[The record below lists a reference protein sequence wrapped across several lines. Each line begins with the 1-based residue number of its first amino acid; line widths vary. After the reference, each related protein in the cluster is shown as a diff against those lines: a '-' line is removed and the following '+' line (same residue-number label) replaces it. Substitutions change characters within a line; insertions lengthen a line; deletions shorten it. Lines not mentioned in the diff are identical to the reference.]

1 MVTPI
6 KSILLKFLIAALGL
20 TLLVMCVLR
29 FGVLLHHDKKNNAVL
44 VSSPYH
50 VPNAIRKIHTSAFVA
65 DLHADSLLWKRDLRK
80 RYTRG
85 QVDLPR
91 LEDGGVDL
99 QVFGVVTKVPKP
111 ISFFTN
117 SSDTDSLP
125 LLFLASWRLP
135 ATWFNPKERAL
146 AQANEIAQLANT
158 SQLTLVLRKEDMSAE
173 GIKGLLA
180 LEGMHAL
187 NGEEAS
193 LLDLYSAGFRMM
205 GLAHFFDNEVAGSIH
220 GVDKIGLTQLGRTLI
235 PQMEALGITID
246 LAHASNAAFD
256 ETLDLAT
263 KPVVVSHVGIA
274 GTCPGPRSLT
284 DAQLQRIAKNGGV
297 IGVGFW
303 KRAICDVSVKGIT
316 AAILHAIK
324 VAGIDHVGLGSDFD
338 GNVTTPFDTTGLPL
352 LTEALLGAGLPEQDV
367 LKVLGGNV
375 RRVLTANLPE

>member
-1 MVTPI
+1 MC
-6 KSILLKFLIAALGL
+6 
-20 TLLVMCVLR
+20 TLH
-29 FGVLLHHDKKNNAVL
+29 FGVLIHYDKKNNAVL
-44 VSSPYH
+44 APGPYNI
-50 VPNAIRKIHTSAFVA
+50 PNTIRTIHNSAFVA
-65 DLHADSLLWKRDLRK
+65 DMHADSLLWKRDLRK

-111 ISFFTN
+111 INFFSN
-117 SSDTDSLP
+117 SGDTDSLP
-125 LLFLASWRLP
+125 LLFLASWRSP

-146 AQANEIAQLANT
+146 SQAREIVRLANT
-158 SQLTLVLRKEDMSAE
+158 SQLTLVLRKKDMSTE

-180 LEGMHAL
+180 LEGMHAF

-193 LLDLYSAGFRMM
+193 LHDLYSAGFRMM
-205 GLAHFFDNEVAGSIH
+205 GLTHFFDNEVAGSIH
-220 GVDKIGLTQLGRTLI
+220 GIDKIGLTKLGRTLI

-246 LAHASNAAFD
+246 LAHASDAAFD

-263 KPVVVSHVGIA
+263 NPVVVSHVGVA
-274 GTCPGPRSLT
+274 GTCPGSRSLT
-284 DAQLQRIAKNGGV
+284 DTQLQRIAKNGGV

-324 VAGIDHVGLGSDFD
+324 FAGVDHVGLGSDFD

-352 LTEALLGAGLPEQDV
+352 LTEALLGAGLPEEDV

-375 RRVLTANLPE
+375 RQVLTANLPE

>member
-1 MVTPI
+1 MC
-6 KSILLKFLIAALGL
+6 
-20 TLLVMCVLR
+20 TLH
-29 FGVLLHHDKKNNAVL
+29 FGVLIHYDKKNNAVL
-44 VSSPYH
+44 APSPYNI
-50 VPNAIRKIHTSAFVA
+50 PNTIRTIHTSAFVA
-65 DLHADSLLWKRDLRK
+65 DMHADSLLWKRDLRK

-91 LEDGGVDL
+91 LEEGGVDL

-111 ISFFTN
+111 INFFSN
-117 SSDTDSLP
+117 SGDTDSLP
-125 LLFLASWRLP
+125 LLFLASWRSP

-146 AQANEIAQLANT
+146 SQAREIVQLANA
-158 SQLTLVLRKEDMSAE
+158 SQLTLVLRKKDMSTE

-180 LEGMHAL
+180 LEGMHAF
-187 NGEEAS
+187 NGEDAS
-193 LLDLYSAGFRMM
+193 LHDLYSAGFRMM

-220 GVDKIGLTQLGRTLI
+220 GIDKIGLTKLGRTLI

-246 LAHASNAAFD
+246 LAHASDAAFD

-263 KPVVVSHVGIA
+263 NPVVVSHVGVA
-274 GTCPGPRSLT
+274 GTCPGSRSLT
-284 DAQLQRIAKNGGV
+284 DTQLQRIAKNGGV

-324 VAGIDHVGLGSDFD
+324 VAGVDHVGLGSDFD

-352 LTEALLGAGLPEQDV
+352 LTEALLGVGLPEEDV

>member
-1 MVTPI
+1 MVTTI
-6 KSILLKFLIAALGL
+6 KSILFKFLIAALGL
-20 TLLVMCVLR
+20 VLLVMCVLR
-29 FGVLLHHDKKNNAVL
+29 FGVLVHHDKKNNAVL
-44 VSSPYH
+44 VPGPYH
-50 VPNAIRKIHTSAFVA
+50 VPDAIRKIHTSAFVA

-117 SSDTDSLP
+117 SSATDSLP
-125 LLFLASWRLP
+125 LLFLASWRSP

-146 AQANEIAQLANT
+146 AQANEIVQLANT
-158 SQLTLVLRKEDMSAE
+158 SQLTLVLRKEDMSAD

-187 NGEEAS
+187 NGEETS

-220 GVDKIGLTQLGRTLI
+220 GVDKIGLTQLGRSLI

-263 KPVVVSHVGIA
+263 KPVVVSHVGVA
-274 GTCPGPRSLT
+274 GTCPGSRSLT

-316 AAILHAIK
+316 AAILHAID

-338 GNVTTPFDTTGLPL
+338 GNVTTPFDTTGLPM
-352 LTEALLGAGLPEQDV
+352 LTESLLGAGLPEQDV

>member
-1 MVTPI
+1 
-6 KSILLKFLIAALGL
+6 
-20 TLLVMCVLR
+20 MCVLR

-44 VSSPYH
+44 VPGPYP
-50 VPNAIRKIHTSAFVA
+50 VPDAIQKIHTSAFVA

-91 LEDGGVDL
+91 LKDGGVDL
-99 QVFGVVTKVPKP
+99 QVFGVVTKVPNP

-125 LLFLASWRLP
+125 LLFLASWRSP

-146 AQANEIAQLANT
+146 TQANEIVQLANT
-158 SQLTLVLRKEDMSAE
+158 SQLTLVLRKKDMSVE

-187 NGEEAS
+187 NGEETS

-220 GVDKIGLTQLGRTLI
+220 GVDKIGLTQLGRRLI

-246 LAHASNAAFD
+246 LAHVSNAAFD
-256 ETLDLAT
+256 ETLDLVT
-263 KPVVVSHVGIA
+263 KPVVVSHVGVA

-284 DAQLQRIAKNGGV
+284 DTQLQRIAKNGGV

-303 KRAICDVSVKGIT
+303 KRAICNVSVKGIT
-316 AAILHAIK
+316 AAILHAIN

-338 GNVTTPFDTTGLPL
+338 GNVTTPFDTTGLPM
-352 LTEALLGAGLPEQDV
+352 LTEALLGAGLPEEDV